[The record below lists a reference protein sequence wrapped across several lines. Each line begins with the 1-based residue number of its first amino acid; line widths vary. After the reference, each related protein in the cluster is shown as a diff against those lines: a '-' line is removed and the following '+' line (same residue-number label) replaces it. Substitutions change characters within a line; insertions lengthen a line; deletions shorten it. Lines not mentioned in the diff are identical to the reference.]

1 MGNEEKNTPI
11 HRKVISA
18 LIDEEN
24 GNKSKDDKEQHY
36 SRRSSAK
43 IRSFH
48 LNKEQYHGQT
58 FGGMKEGYGV
68 YYYENGDKYDGNWKN
83 DKKEGKGYYFYNQTG
98 EVYKGNF
105 NNDLPNGMGIYY
117 EKNGDRYE
125 GMFKDGKKHGSGTII
140 FKNGGKFKGEF
151 KNGLKHGKGE
161 YKNQF
166 EQTKYEYWENGV
178 LKTNENENILINENE
193 SNNLFN
199 ETNTKRFD
207 EFLKNTYRRK
217 SIDKTPLLNKIKNI
231 KEKTKNKLNDQQLV
245 QILNTVK
252 EKPNIKNWSVDDVK
266 MLFEKIN
273 LEKYIPNIETNS
285 VDGKKLLFLNNSS
298 ISNIFKLTD
307 KNEIKIFTTLIEFI
321 GDISNNEQD
330 KYNFDNNIDVNL
342 NNNINNSN
350 NIKSNNIVK
359 SNNINTII
367 NNKISKDIIKPKKKI
382 INQII
387 QKNNKSIEKEK
398 MKKKVSNFSPSKNK
412 NKNEILIK
420 EMNKAGKSEFYSS
433 LNNNSLNFFINN
445 DEIKKVKG
453 ISEGGMGKI
462 ILGEW
467 QGKQVVL
474 KTIKYDYTQGMNT
487 ILLKKFIN
495 EINIIASLRHP
506 NILLYMGT
514 TIDEDIYYM
523 ITEYLPIG
531 SLSDYLHKN
540 KRKLTDKQK
549 ISIALQ
555 IAIAIQYIHSRKIF
569 HCDLKSSN
577 VLLDKNY
584 KIKLSDFGLS
594 FLMTEVQKELAGTY
608 FWMAPEIL
616 NDQKYEISSD
626 IYSYGMILWELL
638 TEKNPYYYDFP
649 NQKIVNKKIM
659 NEYLKKRYENNKEIV
674 PIPENGNI
682 VLRYITSKCL
692 KYRPEDRLSLD
703 VIIKYLSKANKC
715 YQEVDEVILEMY
727 NFVS

>member
-1 MGNEEKNTPI
+1 MGNEEKNNPI
-11 HRKVISA
+11 HMKMISA
-18 LIDEEN
+18 LTDREN
-24 GNKSKDDKEQHY
+24 GNNSKDEKEQHF
-36 SRRSSAK
+36 SRLSSAK

-68 YYYENGDKYDGNWKN
+68 YYYENGDKYDGDWKN
-83 DKKEGKGYYFYNQTG
+83 DKKEGKGNYFYNQTG

-105 NNDLPNGMGIYY
+105 NNDLPNGMGIFY
-117 EKNGDRYE
+117 EKNGDKYE
-125 GMFKDGKKHGSGTII
+125 GMFKDGKKHGPGTIYL
-140 FKNGGKFKGEF
+140 KNGGIFKGEF

-199 ETNTKRFD
+199 ETNTKKFD
-207 EFLKNTYRRK
+207 EFLKNTYRKK
-217 SIDKTPLLNKIKNI
+217 SIDKMPLLNKIKNI

-245 QILNTVK
+245 QILNSVK
-252 EKPNIKNWSVDDVK
+252 EKPNIKNWSIDDVK
-266 MLFEKIN
+266 NLFEKIH
-273 LEKYIPNIETNS
+273 LEKYIPYIESNS
-285 VDGKKLLFLNNSS
+285 IDGKKFFFLDYSA

-307 KNEIKIFTTLIEFI
+307 KNEIKMITTLIEFI

-330 KYNFDNNIDVNL
+330 KYNFDNNIDANI
-342 NNNINNSN
+342 NNNIINSIKNNSN
-350 NIKSNNIVK
+350 SIKNNNIIH
-359 SNNINTII
+359 NLI
-367 NNKISKDIIKPKKKI
+367 NNKINKEKIKPKKSVKI
-382 INQII
+382 KKTL
-387 QKNNKSIEKEK
+387 KNFEKEK
-398 MKKKVSNFSPSKNK
+398 IKEERRSVSSSKI
-412 NKNEILIK
+412 KNEILNK
-420 EMNKAGKSEFYSS
+420 EMNKLGKSEFYSS
-433 LNNNSLNFFINN
+433 LNNNSLNFFINY
-445 DEIKKVKG
+445 DEIKKEEEIG
-453 ISEGGMGKI
+453 GGGMGTVY
-462 ILGEW
+462 LGEW
-467 QGKQVVL
+467 QGKQVAL
-474 KTIKYDYTQGMNT
+474 KKIKNDYTKGENK

-514 TIDEDIYYM
+514 TIDENIYYM

-531 SLSDYLHKN
+531 SLSDYIHLYK
-540 KRKLTDKQK
+540 KTLTEKQK
-549 ISIALQ
+549 INIALQ

-577 VLLDKNY
+577 VLLDENF

-594 FLMTEVQKELAGTY
+594 FSMSEERREVAGGTF

-616 NDQKYEISSD
+616 NNKKYEFSSD

-638 TEKNPYYYDFP
+638 TEKNPYYNVFP
-649 NQKIVNKKIM
+649 NPKNVNKKIM
-659 NEYLKKRYENNKEIV
+659 KDYLNNKYEKNEEIV

-692 KYRPEDRLSLD
+692 KYKPEDRLSLD

-715 YQEVDEVILEMY
+715 YEEVDEVTLEMY
-727 NFVS
+727 NFVC